1 MGDDINGTAL
11 LTELRGD
18 GVDTRW
24 CARYN
29 PDPNPNPLTPTYP
42 YPQSYPYP
50 QPLTRCARAGRGH
63 ATPTSFIL
71 VRAATATPN
80 LTPTLP

>member
-29 PDPNPNPLTPTYP
+29 PDPNPNPNPNANPNPNPNLPPTPNQVRARGARP
-42 YPQSYPYP
+42 RHAHLFHPGESGDSYP
-50 QPLTRCARAGRGH
+50 
-63 ATPTSFIL
+63 
-71 VRAATATPN
+71 
-80 LTPTLP
+80 